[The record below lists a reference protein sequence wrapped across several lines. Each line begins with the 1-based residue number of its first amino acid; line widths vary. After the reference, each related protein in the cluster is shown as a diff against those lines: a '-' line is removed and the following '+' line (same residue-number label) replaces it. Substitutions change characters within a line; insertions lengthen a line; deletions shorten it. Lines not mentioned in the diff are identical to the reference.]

1 MSIERRPATAAE
13 ARALSHPLRLRILRL
28 CLDEALT
35 NRALA
40 DRLGQDPAT
49 VLHHVR
55 TLVRTGFLAPD
66 AVRRGRRGAREI
78 PYRST
83 GKSWTLDV
91 GGADDTAAGMVA
103 IHDAVR
109 AEILE
114 TGPAGLLGQTRLAVT
129 LDPGRLEEL
138 ERRLAALIEDL
149 DGWDRGIRV
158 HPDAP
163 PASGSPIA
171 VYLVV
176 HRRPGGGPD
185 GEGSG

>member
-1 MSIERRPATAAE
+1 MDTERRPATPAE

-28 CLDEALT
+28 CLDASLS

-55 TLVRTGFLAPD
+55 TLVRTGFLAAD
-66 AVRRGRRGAREI
+66 VERRGRRGAREI

-91 GGADDTAAGMVA
+91 GSAGDDGMIA

-109 AEILE
+109 AELLDAGPDALL
-114 TGPAGLLGQTRLAVT
+114 TGVRLAVR
-129 LDPGRLEEL
+129 LDEARLEEL
-138 ERRLAALIEDL
+138 GRRLKELVADAHA
-149 DGWDRGIRV
+149 WDTEGG
-158 HPDAP
+158 A
-163 PASGSPIA
+163 PIA
-171 VYLVV
+171 LYLVA
-176 HRRPGGGPD
+176 HRRT
-185 GEGSG
+185 